1 MGKSKDLATGETRFV
16 NTAGDTMTGDLN
28 VFKSG
33 SSGGGL
39 VPLIKVQND
48 TNNTTG
54 DGSGI
59 EFHGKYQGGEW
70 GFGKIGGTNSGSNFG
85 GALEFHTNTGTGSV
99 STGFTKK
106 MTIDRTGAVTTPQQ
120 PYIHYTS
127 LDTTTH
133 TGTTVVPRYTSAKAT
148 RGTNGYNTS
157 TGTYTAPFTGVYCC
171 EWCYLYMN
179 LSQTSN
185 IDDGYNHNGTHY
197 YSGNRFNAGDYS
209 FNDNYTAVQGG
220 VNIYLAANDT
230 FSPQTFVSGDT
241 SWNFYGNSSW
251 GYLTIAFIG

>member
-16 NTAGDTMTGDLN
+16 NTAGDTMTGALSISSQNSKLSASSNHLILHDTAETDT
-28 VFKSG
+28 G
-33 SSGGGL
+33 SNWWYMYRNS
-39 VPLIKVQND
+39 
-48 TNNTTG
+48 G
-54 DGSGI
+54 DGALRFYKGADRL
-59 EFHGKYQGGEW
+59 
-70 GFGKIGGTNSGSNFG
+70 KIDSS
-85 GALEFHTNTGTGSV
+85 
-99 STGFTKK
+99 
-106 MTIDRTGAVTTPQQ
+106 GAVTTPYQ
-120 PYIHYTS
+120 PYVHYTT

-133 TGTTVVPRYTSAKAT
+133 TGTTIVPRWQSAKAT

-171 EWCYLYMN
+171 EWAYLYMN
-179 LSQTSN
+179 ISGTAN

-209 FNDNYTAVQGG
+209 FGDNYTAVQGG

-230 FSPQTFVSGDT
+230 FSPQTLMTGDT
-241 SWNFYGNSSW
+241 SWNFYGNNQW

>member
-1 MGKSKDLATGETRFV
+1 MGRSKDLATGETRFV
-16 NTAGDTMTGDLN
+16 NTAGDTMTGDLK

-106 MTIDRTGAVTTPQQ
+106 MTIDRTGAITTPHQ
-120 PYIHYTS
+120 PYIHYTTIDNTAQS
-127 LDTTTH
+127 TQN
-133 TGTTVVPRYTSAKAT
+133 VVLKWTNLQKV

-157 TGTYTAPFTGVYCC
+157 TGIYTAPFSGVYCC
-171 EWCYLYMN
+171 EWCYLYSS
-179 LSQTSN
+179 LSASAQ
-185 IDDGYNHNGTHY
+185 IDDGYKHNGTHY
-197 YSGNRFNAGDYS
+197 YAGNRYEAGEYD
-209 FNDNYTAVQGG
+209 FGDGYTAVQGG
-220 VNIYLAANDT
+220 VNLHLEANDT
-230 FSPQTFVSGDT
+230 FSPHTSVTGDT
-241 SWNFYGNSSW
+241 SYAFYNGSTW